1 MICSQNQRC
10 SNSPGNRPNT
20 DQAQNCIIHI
30 MFRRGQWFAG
40 GVAGNEYL
48 RGDIAG
54 SEYLRETSPETK
66 VCGRHRR
73 RQRFAGGIAGD
84 KGLREVSPGA
94 SIGGKISPGAS
105 IGGEVSPKTINFE
118 AYGNFNRPYLRL
130 CLITSAPGSWGKR
143 HGKRFSSPKP
153 PTLSAGA
160 AQIGG
165 ARVILDLG
173 GEGLRRR
180 MCEAFFLRLRITP

>member
-1 MICSQNQRC
+1 MVCGRY
-10 SNSPGNRPNT
+10 
-20 DQAQNCIIHI
+20 
-30 MFRRGQWFAG
+30 RREQWFAG
-40 GVAGNEYL
+40 
-48 RGDIAG
+48 DIAG
-54 SEYLRETSPETK
+54 DIGLREVSPETK
-66 VCGRHRR
+66 VCGRYRR
-73 RQRFAGGIAGD
+73 GQWFAGDIAGD
-84 KGLREVSPGA
+84 NGLRGDIA
-94 SIGGKISPGAS
+94 GNDYLR
-105 IGGEVSPKTINFE
+105 GEIAGTIIFKV
-118 AYGNFNRPYLRL
+118 YGNFTRPYLRL
-130 CLITSAPGSWGKR
+130 FLIACAPGSWGKR

>member
-1 MICSQNQRC
+1 MVCGRDI
-10 SNSPGNRPNT
+10 
-20 DQAQNCIIHI
+20 
-30 MFRRGQWFAG
+30 AG
-40 GVAGNEYL
+40 SDYL
-48 RGDIAG
+48 REVSPETSICGSYRREQRGAGDIAG
-54 SEYLRETSPETK
+54 SEYLREISPGASI
-66 VCGRHRR
+66 CGRYRR
-73 RQRFAGGIAGD
+73 GHWFAGGIAGNI
-84 KGLREVSPGA
+84 GLREVSPGT
-94 SIGGKISPGAS
+94 IIF
-105 IGGEVSPKTINFE
+105 EV
-118 AYGNFNRPYLRL
+118 YGNFIRPYLRL